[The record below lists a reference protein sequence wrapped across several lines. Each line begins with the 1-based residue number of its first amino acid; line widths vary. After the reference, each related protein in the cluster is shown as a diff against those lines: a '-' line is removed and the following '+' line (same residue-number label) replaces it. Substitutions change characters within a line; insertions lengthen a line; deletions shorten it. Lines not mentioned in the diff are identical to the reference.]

1 MSAKS
6 RNLELGNVLVVGGC
20 GFLGWHIVDHLLNFP
35 SETDPSVALPKVTGD
50 ARFEVPTLGS
60 RFPNY
65 KANVSVVD
73 LRTTHNR
80 LPGATYYDG
89 DITSVESML
98 EVFRAAKPDVVIHTA
113 TPSVLDGNKPLLYK
127 VNVEGTKT
135 LVEVA
140 GGEHGDWGGKCKA
153 FVYTS
158 SSSVVHDTQSDLI
171 NVNEEWP
178 LIRGPRQKEYYSE
191 TKADAEELVLK
202 YNRKSPTGMVTAAI
216 RPAGILGEK
225 DTTVTHKILEH
236 GAKASSTVLKMQLGD
251 NDNLFD
257 FTYVGNIAYAHML
270 AAHRLLASYTRYE
283 SGQGG
288 PLDHERVDGEAF
300 NITNDSPIYFWDA
313 TRAMW
318 ALIDRIVEPNEV
330 WALPEGLLG
339 TIGGIAETVMGLFG
353 KTPRLTQR
361 MVRYSCMTR
370 YYSIEKAKYRLAYLP
385 VIPVDEGITRAVGYV
400 IQKQRDEEGKK
411 AL

>member
-1 MSAKS
+1 MAAKR

-35 SETDPSVALPKVTGD
+35 SETDPSVALPKVTDD
-50 ARFEVPTLGS
+50 ARFDFETLGS

-65 KANVSVVD
+65 KAKVSVVD

-98 EVFRAAKPDVVIHTA
+98 EVFRTVKPDVVIHTA

-178 LIRGPRQKEYYSE
+178 LIRGERQKEYYSE

-202 YNRKSPTGMVTAAI
+202 YNRQSPSGMTTAAI

-236 GAKASSTVLKMQLGD
+236 GSKASNTVLKMQLGD

-270 AAHRLLASYTRYE
+270 AAHRLISTFDRYQ

-300 NITNDSPIYFWDA
+300 NITNDSPLYFWDM

-318 ALIDRIVEPNEV
+318 ALIDRVVETSEV

-339 TIGGIAETVMGLFG
+339 IVGGIAETVMGVFG

-370 YYSIEKAKYRLAYLP
+370 YYSIEKAKFRLAYLP
-385 VIPVDEGITRAVGYV
+385 VIPVDEGIARAVGYV
-400 IQKQRDEEGKK
+400 VQKQREDDGKK

>member
-1 MSAKS
+1 MSAK
-6 RNLELGNVLVVGGC
+6 RRTLELGNVLVVGGC

-35 SETDPSVALPKVTGD
+35 SETDPSVALPKPQGD
-50 ARFEVPTLGS
+50 TRFDYPTLGS
-60 RFPNY
+60 RFPDY

-98 EVFRAAKPDVVIHTA
+98 EVFRAVKPDVVIHTA
-113 TPSVLDGNKPLLYK
+113 TPSVLDGNKALLHK
-127 VNVEGTKT
+127 VNVEGTRI
-135 LVEVA
+135 LVQVA

-178 LIRGPRQKEYYSE
+178 LIRGSLQQEYYSE
-191 TKADAEELVLK
+191 TKADAEEIVLK
-202 YNRKSPTGMVTAAI
+202 YNRQSPTGMVTCAI
-216 RPAGILGEK
+216 RPAGIHGEK
-225 DTTVTHKILEH
+225 DTTLTYKMLEH
-236 GAKASSTVLKMQLGD
+236 GSQASDTVLRMQLGD

-270 AAHRLLASYTRYE
+270 AAHRLLATYTRYQ

-288 PLDHERVDGEAF
+288 PLDTERVDGEAF
-300 NITNDSPIYFWDA
+300 NITNDSPIYFWDM
-313 TRAMW
+313 TRAIC
-318 ALIDRIVEPNEV
+318 ALIDRVVEPDQV

-339 TIGGIAETVMGLFG
+339 PIGGLAESVLGIFG
-353 KTPRLTQR
+353 KTPRLTR
-361 MVRYSCMTR
+361 RAVRYSCMTR
-370 YYSIEKAKYRLAYLP
+370 YFSIEKARYRLAYLP
-385 VIPVDEGITRAVGYV
+385 AVPLDEGIARAVGYV
-400 IQKQRDEEGKK
+400 VEKQRQDVGKK
-411 AL
+411 SL